1 MTAASSKAFSRAP
14 AKALQVWTCV
24 RWAALSTSGFG
35 RSEDLIPWALCLASI
50 VVFAVVFIGRE
61 SGEAEK
67 EFEETAVGGGTA
79 PTLRVASWNMAVG
92 EAQPKIG
99 YLALNLRA
107 PRPGHQ

>member
-1 MTAASSKAFSRAP
+1 MQKRGASSTKGMSRPGAHIQGLG
-14 AKALQVWTCV
+14 A
-24 RWAALSTSGFG
+24 RG
-35 RSEDLIPWALCLASI
+35 RSPVMANRSFWALCLASI

-92 EAQPKIG
+92 DAQPKIG